1 MNNKQTFQYLMDF
14 YRLDRVPIFYGNSF
28 VGYVS
33 RDLSY
38 SHSNAL
44 SYMRR
49 EEDAIELAYKQINDI
64 VSLIKELKEEAQVK
78 VVHFWETWGE
88 GWNKIK
94 KTETKEW
101 SGTLDDIF
109 EKFEKENNR
118 LRYCNGDG
126 FKFEDANV
134 ALKYRLWSRLIPEWR
149 SFHLYYG
156 SGTVD

>member
-1 MNNKQTFQYLMDF
+1 
-14 YRLDRVPIFYGNSF
+14 
-28 VGYVS
+28 
-33 RDLSY
+33 
-38 SHSNAL
+38 
-44 SYMRR
+44 MRR

-64 VSLIKELKEEAQVK
+64 VSLIKELKEDAQVK
-78 VVHFWETWGE
+78 VTHFWETWGD
-88 GWNKIK
+88 GWDKIK

-109 EKFEKENNR
+109 EKFEKANNR

-156 SGTVD
+156 DGTVD